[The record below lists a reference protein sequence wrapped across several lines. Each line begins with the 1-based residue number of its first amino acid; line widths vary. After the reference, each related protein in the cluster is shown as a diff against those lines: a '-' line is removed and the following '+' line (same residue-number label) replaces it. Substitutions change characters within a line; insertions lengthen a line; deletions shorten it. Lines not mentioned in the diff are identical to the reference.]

1 MNNVFQNALPIAKQ
15 YDLKG
20 STQGRTSAT
29 DAPKPATILKDL
41 DLDIK
46 VKLEEGWHDRYYPVT
61 FHSFLDG
68 ACGCGISTQPAMLKL
83 QCRLRRDALLW
94 KEDEGALYYP
104 V

>member
-61 FHSFLDG
+61 FGWSLCLWNIHS
-68 ACGCGISTQPAMLKL
+68 ASHAQITVQVKKRCASM
-83 QCRLRRDALLW
+83 
-94 KEDEGALYYP
+94 EGR
-104 V
+104 

>member
-1 MNNVFQNALPIAKQ
+1 MHAAFEQSQHPIKVSTFQTGPLRSVSCVSQVRFIVMNNVFQNALPIAKQ

-46 VKLEEGWHDRYYPVT
+46 VKLEEGWHDR
-61 FHSFLDG
+61 
-68 ACGCGISTQPAMLKL
+68 
-83 QCRLRRDALLW
+83 
-94 KEDEGALYYP
+94 
-104 V
+104 